1 MRRRDFIA
9 LAASATVGSRAGLA
23 QEQAGGAQ
31 SAKPI
36 VGFLHSS
43 SSDPERTAAVHR
55 GLAQLGYVE
64 GKNLKIEY
72 RWAEGRYDQLAALAS
87 ELVHSRVGVLVAAGA
102 VHTALAAKNAT
113 TTIPIVFANGS
124 DPVKFGLVDSLNR
137 PGGNITGVS
146 FFTSQLEAK
155 RLGLLHELVPGART
169 VAAFVN
175 PTNSNAEN
183 QSRDLKEAAKT
194 LGVQIQILTPVAL
207 QDFDPAFASAVQMR
221 TGALAVAADPFF
233 YSQRRQ
239 LIALAAKHKLPAIYE
254 WGEFADAGG
263 LASYGTSFFDAYREV
278 GVYAGRI
285 LKGDKPADL
294 PVMQAVKF
302 ELVIN
307 LKTARS
313 LGLEISPTLSA
324 RADKLIE

>member
-1 MRRRDFIA
+1 MRRREFIV
-9 LAASATVGSRAGLA
+9 LLGGVVSGWPLVASA
-23 QEQAGGAQ
+23 Q
-31 SAKPI
+31 STTANPI

-55 GLAQLGYVE
+55 GLAELGYVE
-64 GKNLKIEY
+64 GRNVDIEY
-72 RWAEGRYDQLAALAS
+72 RWAEGHYDQLPALAS
-87 ELVHSRVGVLVAAGA
+87 ELVRRRVAVLVAAGA
-102 VHTALAAKNAT
+102 VHTALAAKKAT
-113 TTIPIVFANGS
+113 TTIPVVFANGS
-124 DPVKFGLVDSLNR
+124 DPVKFGLVESLNR
-137 PGGNITGVS
+137 PAGNITGVS

-155 RLGLLHELVPGART
+155 RLGLLHELIPRAGT
-169 VAAFVN
+169 IAAFVN
-175 PTNSNAEN
+175 PTNSNADN

-194 LGVQIQILTPVAL
+194 LGVQLQILTPVAL
-207 QDFDPAFASAVQMR
+207 HDFDAAFASAVQMQA
-221 TGALAVAADPFF
+221 GALAVAADPFF
-233 YSQRRQ
+233 FSQHKQ

-263 LASYGTSFFDAYREV
+263 LASYGTSFFDAYRQV
-278 GVYAGRI
+278 GVYAGRL
-285 LKGDKPADL
+285 LKGEKPADL

-307 LKTARS
+307 LKTAKS